1 MAEYCHHRVDQSMR
15 GKDIHS
21 KQFPSVFFK
30 TKLRETSF
38 CEVKEGFFFFF
49 ITFMIILTLGSLYVI
64 KKKNRYER
72 ETKQGNKYIYTYFVK
87 WVSSLSLKLF
97 TSVKNWLIIDL
108 IFCQGGCA
116 NVNTAPPGLA
126 QESVAPKGGGSY

>member
-1 MAEYCHHRVDQSMR
+1 MGMAEYCHHRVDQSMR

-64 KKKNRYER
+64 KKK
-72 ETKQGNKYIYTYFVK
+72 KQ
-87 WVSSLSLKLF
+87 L
-97 TSVKNWLIIDL
+97 
-108 IFCQGGCA
+108 
-116 NVNTAPPGLA
+116 
-126 QESVAPKGGGSY
+126 

>member
-1 MAEYCHHRVDQSMR
+1 MGMAEYCHHRVDQSMR

-49 ITFMIILTLGSLYVI
+49 FITFMIILTLGSLYVI
-64 KKKNRYER
+64 KKKTGMR
-72 ETKQGNKYIYTYFVK
+72 EKQSRVTNIYILIL
-87 WVSSLSLKLF
+87 SSGF
-97 TSVKNWLIIDL
+97 PV
-108 IFCQGGCA
+108 C
-116 NVNTAPPGLA
+116 P
-126 QESVAPKGGGSY
+126 